1 MNKFKEL
8 IHLKEVKS
16 IISEVVIE
24 KNKKIDK
31 GEIKMKKM
39 KHILKNEKGLTLIEL
54 LAVIVILAIVAA
66 IAVPSIGNI
75 IENSRVG
82 AIKAD
87 AQTAMAGAKL
97 YFTENQDKSTVTV
110 TKLVE
115 DGFLESG
122 SSLESDTTTIITK
135 VTGASTAGN
144 TITGSG
150 SAGGMKVVFT
160 AATNKMISEHKNSSR
175 AAGAVAAAKSS

>member
-1 MNKFKEL
+1 MFPFKGGEKVMNKDM
-8 IHLKEVKS
+8 
-16 IISEVVIE
+16 IE
-24 KNKKIDK
+24 INDQTNK

-39 KHILKNEKGLTLIEL
+39 KRILKNEKGLTLIEL

-97 YFTENQDKSTVTV
+97 YFTENQDIKTVTV

-122 SSLESDTTTIITK
+122 SSLAGDGTTITK

-150 SAGGMKVVFT
+150 SAGGMKVEFSS
-160 AATNKMISEHKNSSR
+160 ATNKDISDHKNSSR
-175 AAGAVAAAKSS
+175 ATTGTVLASKP